1 MPEASQGRRVWDLS
15 YEMIKERRWSFE
27 LALRRELVGPPMLR
41 IFVAK
46 MAERKVK
53 ESHPSVCVSVWD
65 FSCQF
70 ASQTGGWTE
79 KNPLSRPAPRE

>member
-1 MPEASQGRRVWDLS
+1 MVYAGAAGAAQ
-15 YEMIKERRWSFE
+15 
-27 LALRRELVGPPMLR
+27 VGPPMLR